1 MDMNK
6 HKADLDRQQNPR
18 KRKVEHEEEQET
30 DVLLSKKQNAATVKI
45 HDLPEDMLIHI
56 LSRMSLKDAVRTSV
70 LSRRWRYLWMYIS
83 GKLEFDDR
91 YDRNITLLDDADE
104 RSGIVIKRKKFKT
117 WVKHI
122 LKLHRGQRVDSLV
135 IRFTNLRLRY
145 LSSDIDSWIYFAVQ
159 KEVKVFELNLSV
171 EDGFHC
177 SYKFPNIEKLLSRS
191 REVKVKS
198 PVFGSLRSLRLVDV
212 DIEDD
217 VVKYFLASC
226 PCVEH
231 LCIRASNAT
240 KNLEVVDPLPNLK
253 ELEISDCCNLESLEI
268 SANNLVSC
276 TYQGKRISSPFKKT
290 PNLTELTLGG
300 EFCHSFIFEP
310 NKHSSY
316 SAQLVKLVLN
326 LKTMAP
332 ERTNVPCD
340 LPQLDSLKRL
350 ELNTVTKT
358 DESFLFFLSLIKASP
373 NLHEF
378 KIKLVYL
385 LLDFRLPGSIR
396 FVQRTPFPEVTPENA
411 KCFTHN
417 NLKVIELVG
426 FIGLAT
432 ETPFIQR
439 LFNVAPLVEKVLFDT
454 PIGYYRFHP
463 LIDSVAASEGTI
475 PWLINPCA
483 SHNAKRWAMDVK
495 KNICSP
501 RINFVIL

>member
-1 MDMNK
+1 M
-6 HKADLDRQQNPR
+6 Q
-18 KRKVEHEEEQET
+18 EEEE
-30 DVLLSKKQNAATVKI
+30 KQNAAATVKI
-45 HDLPEDMLIHI
+45 GDLPEDMLIHI

-70 LSRRWRYLWMYIS
+70 LSRRWRYLWMYTS

-91 YDRNITLLDDADE
+91 YDRDITLLDDADE

-145 LSSDIDSWIYFAVQ
+145 LSSDIDSWIYFAVK

-177 SYKFPNIEKLLSRS
+177 GYKFPNIEKLLSRS
-191 REVKVKS
+191 RELKVKS

-212 DIEDD
+212 DIDD
-217 VVKYFLASC
+217 EVVKYLLASC
-226 PCVEH
+226 TCVEH

-240 KNLEVVDPLPNLK
+240 KNLEVVDPLANLK

-268 SANNLVSC
+268 SAKNLVSC
-276 TYQGKRISSPFKKT
+276 TYQGKEISSPFKKT

-326 LKTMAP
+326 LKTLVGGGAFSLFLVSLCLSCISLSYKSLTLSCP
-332 ERTNVPCD
+332 NAFCQTSERTNVPCD

-350 ELNTVTKT
+350 ELNTVTKIG
-358 DESFLFFLSLIKASP
+358 ESFLFFLSLIKASP
-373 NLHEF
+373 NLHEL
-378 KIKLVYL
+378 KIKVN
-385 LLDFRLPGSIR
+385 
-396 FVQRTPFPEVTPENA
+396 FPT
-411 KCFTHN
+411 F
-417 NLKVIELVG
+417 
-426 FIGLAT
+426 
-432 ETPFIQR
+432 
-439 LFNVAPLVEKVLFDT
+439 
-454 PIGYYRFHP
+454 
-463 LIDSVAASEGTI
+463 
-475 PWLINPCA
+475 
-483 SHNAKRWAMDVK
+483 
-495 KNICSP
+495 
-501 RINFVIL
+501 

>member
-1 MDMNK
+1 MEMNNL
-6 HKADLDRQQNPR
+6 KADLDRQQNPR
-18 KRKVEHEEEQET
+18 KRKVEHEEEEET
-30 DVLLSKKQNAATVKI
+30 DALLTKKQNAAATVKI
-45 HDLPEDMLIHI
+45 DDLPEDILIHI
-56 LSRMSLKDAVRTSV
+56 MSRMSIKDAVRTSV

-83 GKLEFDDR
+83 QKLEFDDR

-145 LSSDIDSWIYFAVQ
+145 LSSDIDSWIYFAVE
-159 KEVKVFELNLSV
+159 KEVKLFELNLSV

-177 SYKFPNIEKLLSRS
+177 SYKFPNIDKLRS

-212 DIEDD
+212 DIEDE
-217 VVKYFLASC
+217 VVKYLLASC
-226 PCVEH
+226 PCVEY
-231 LCIRASNAT
+231 LCIRASNTT

-253 ELEISDCCNLESLEI
+253 ELEISDCCNLESLDI

-276 TYQGKRISSPFKKT
+276 TYQGKKIRSPFKKT